1 MFIIYDIVFLVFAL
15 VYLPLYLFRRKFHR
29 GFIRRLGILPRDLN
43 LDRPIWIH
51 AVSVGE
57 AVTVKGLL
65 EELRRAFPGKKF
77 VISTVTPTGNKIAA
91 RFAAKGDFVTYL
103 PLDLSFIVRKVIQK
117 INPSLFVIAE
127 TEIWPNLIHIL
138 HAAGVPVV
146 TVNGRISDASFRG
159 YLAIKFLLKP
169 VLDKINLFCM
179 QSEPDAARLSRLGVV
194 WDKVKITGNMKFD
207 AAGFT
212 MEAGQL
218 LRRRQIMGLVPADKL
233 IVYASTHRGEE
244 ERLLQVYRRLEQAF
258 SGLKLIIAPRH
269 PERAGRIEKLAVKYG
284 FKPALISC
292 LTRQAGRPA
301 VRQSVFILD
310 SVGELVNYYAVAD
323 IVFVGG
329 SLVNK
334 GGHNI
339 LEPAFLEKPILFGPY
354 MSNFRDIAEL
364 FIKNKAAIMINNQRE
379 LEKNIEALLS
389 NPERGM
395 ELGSRARQVILD
407 NQGATARN
415 TRYLKQLC
423 GIIG

>member
-1 MFIIYDIVFLVFAL
+1 MFIIYDVIFLIFAL
-15 VYLPLYLFRRKFHR
+15 VYLPIYLFRRKFHR
-29 GFIRRLGILPRDLN
+29 GFIRRLGILPRDFKLE
-43 LDRPIWIH
+43 RPIWIH

-65 EELRRAFPGKKF
+65 EELRRTLPGKQF
-77 VISTVTPTGNKIAA
+77 VISTITPTGNKIAA
-91 RFAAKGDFVTYL
+91 RFAGEGDFVTYL

-127 TEIWPNLIHIL
+127 TEIWPNLIHAL
-138 HAAGVPVV
+138 HASGIPVV

-159 YLAIKFLLKP
+159 YRVIKFLLKP

-179 QSEPDAARLSRLGVV
+179 QSERDAARLSRLGVV
-194 WDKVKITGNMKFD
+194 QDKIKITGNMKFD

-212 MEAGQL
+212 MESGQL
-218 LRRRQIMGLVPADKL
+218 LRCRELLGLGPADKL
-233 IVYASTHRGEE
+233 VVYASTHRGEE
-244 ERLLQVYRRLEQAF
+244 EGLLQAYGRLEQAF

-269 PERAGRIEKLAVKYG
+269 PERAGQIQKLALKYG
-284 FKPALISC
+284 FKPALISR
-292 LTRQAGRPA
+292 LGRQAGRPA
-301 VRQSVFILD
+301 GRQTVFILD
-310 SVGELVNYYAVAD
+310 SVGELMNYYAVAD

-339 LEPAFLEKPILFGPY
+339 LEPAFLEKPILFGPH

-364 FIKNKAAIMINNQRE
+364 FIKNKAAIMINQRE
-379 LEKNIEALLS
+379 LEKNIGVLLS

-395 ELGSRARQVILD
+395 ELGRRARQVILE

-415 TRYLKQLC
+415 VQYLKQLC
-423 GIIG
+423 DIIG

>member
-1 MFIIYDIVFLVFAL
+1 MFIIYDLIFLTFAL
-15 VYLPLYLFRRKFHR
+15 VYLPIYLFRRKFHR
-29 GFIRRLGILPRDLN
+29 GFIRRLGILPRDFN
-43 LDRPIWIH
+43 LERPIWIH

-65 EELRRAFPGKKF
+65 EELRRTFPGKQF

-91 RFAAKGDFVTYL
+91 RFAGEGDFVTYL

-127 TEIWPNLIHIL
+127 TEIWPNLIYAL
-138 HAAGVPVV
+138 HAAGIPVV

-179 QSEPDAARLSRLGVV
+179 QSERDAARLSRLGVV
-194 WDKVKITGNMKFD
+194 QDKIKISGNMKFD

-218 LRRRQIMGLVPADKL
+218 LRCRKLLGLDPADKL
-233 IVYASTHRGEE
+233 VVYASTHRGEE
-244 ERLLQVYRRLEQAF
+244 EGLLQAYGRLKQAF
-258 SGLKLIIAPRH
+258 LELKLIIAPRH
-269 PERAGRIEKLAVKYG
+269 PERAGEIEKLVLKYG
-284 FKPALISC
+284 FKPALISR
-292 LTRQAGRPA
+292 LGRQAGRPA
-301 VRQSVFILD
+301 GRQTVFILD

-339 LEPAFLEKPILFGPY
+339 LEPAFLEKPILFGPH

-364 FIKNKAAIMINNQRE
+364 FIKNKAAIMIDNQRE

-389 NPERGM
+389 NPERGL
-395 ELGSRARQVILD
+395 ELGRRARQVILE
-407 NQGATARN
+407 NQGASARN
-415 TRYLKQLC
+415 VQYLKQ
-423 GIIG
+423 